1 MRAVLALTWRSPAL
15 VARGGGQGPGDRGL
29 LTALAVLAFAVTTGI
44 GLSVL
49 GGLLGFSRRAAD
61 PANDVI
67 AQLAS
72 TYVTLAWVAVVL
84 LTVPLVALSG
94 AAARLGVAR
103 RDERLATLRL
113 LGVTPRE
120 VVGLTVLETA
130 RQGLAGAVLGLGLHV
145 ALLPVFT
152 RIPFMGEPFTAGEMW
167 VGWTGLLAAVV
178 VVPLVA
184 AVSGVAS
191 LRRVVISPLGVARR
205 VTPPGLRWVRVLLLV
220 GAVGA
225 FVGFTQVMAG
235 VAAAVGTAVL
245 LVLLAVVFG
254 TLNLVGP
261 WTISVLGRLMAWRAR
276 TPSTLL
282 AARRLTG
289 DPKGSWRVVGGL
301 GLASF
306 VAGVV
311 SVVPGIAKA
320 DMGPNPDATSV
331 LLVDDLLTGGM
342 LTLAIAFAV
351 AAASAGITQ
360 AAGVLD
366 RRREYALQQ
375 LAGAPIELFDAVRR
389 REVLVPLV
397 FVAGT
402 SALVALV
409 LLLPFFGMA
418 KSTDPAGMLLLAGCL
433 VGGVAL
439 MVAATETSRP
449 LLRSVLRE
457 TVVRAD

>member
-61 PANDVI
+61 PANAVI
-67 AQLAS
+67 AELAA
-72 TYVTLAWVAVVL
+72 TYVTLAWIAVVL

-130 RQGLAGAVLGLGLHV
+130 GQGLVGAVLGLGLYAV
-145 ALLPVFT
+145 LLPVFT
-152 RIPFMGEPFTAGEMW
+152 RIPFMGDPLSAAEMW
-167 VGWTGLLAAVV
+167 VGWGGLLGALV

-184 AVSGVAS
+184 AVSGAAS

-205 VTPPGLRWVRVLLLV
+205 VTPPGLRWVRVLMLLA
-220 GAVGA
+220 AVGA

-235 VAAAVGTAVL
+235 FAAAVGTGVL
-245 LVLLAVVFG
+245 LVLLAMVFG

-261 WTISVLGRLMAWRAR
+261 WTISVLGRVMVRGAR
-276 TPSTLL
+276 RPATLL
-282 AARRLTG
+282 AGRRLTG
-289 DPKGSWRVVGGL
+289 DPKGAWRIVGGL

-311 SVVPGIAKA
+311 SVVPGIAKR
-320 DMGPNPDATSV
+320 DMGPDPEATSV
-331 LLVDDLLTGGM
+331 LPLLTSDAYHRGHWKNR
-342 LTLAIAFAV
+342 APRAF
-351 AAASAGITQ
+351 SKM
-360 AAGVLD
+360 
-366 RRREYALQQ
+366 
-375 LAGAPIELFDAVRR
+375 FD
-389 REVLVPLV
+389 
-397 FVAGT
+397 
-402 SALVALV
+402 
-409 LLLPFFGMA
+409 
-418 KSTDPAGMLLLAGCL
+418 D
-433 VGGVAL
+433 
-439 MVAATETSRP
+439 
-449 LLRSVLRE
+449 
-457 TVVRAD
+457 